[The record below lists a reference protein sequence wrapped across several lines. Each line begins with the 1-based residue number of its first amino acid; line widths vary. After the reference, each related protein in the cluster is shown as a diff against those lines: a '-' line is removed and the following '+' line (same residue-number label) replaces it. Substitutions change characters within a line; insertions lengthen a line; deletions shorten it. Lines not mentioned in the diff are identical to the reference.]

1 MVWFHLDQLKQWYGR
16 RVLTGPLTGRWD
28 KLLLY
33 YFRST
38 KAQIFTKLKKTV
50 GKQALFYL
58 TSTDTKCFKSCSVS
72 FPTSENTETTASL
85 PRDIRLI
92 FTENPKMKHRSGSEV
107 PELSEQQLKFLPSPC
122 IWRMGLSGQVREKS
136 VHKEKGQTQGTRR
149 GKSPQYSL
157 SCAIKAALSKAL

>member
-1 MVWFHLDQLKQWYGR
+1 M
-16 RVLTGPLTGRWD
+16 
-28 KLLLY
+28 LY

-38 KAQIFTKLKKTV
+38 KSQIFTKLKKTV

-58 TSTDTKCFKSCSVS
+58 TSTDTKCFKRCSVS

-92 FTENPKMKHRSGSEV
+92 FTDNPKMKHRSGSEAQSFLNNSWSSFLHLV
-107 PELSEQQLKFLPSPC
+107 SEEWVCQDR
-122 IWRMGLSGQVREKS
+122 WEKNQS
-136 VHKEKGQTQGTRR
+136 KRKRDRHRAPGG

-157 SCAIKAALSKAL
+157 SCAIKAALSKAP